1 MVYFIMS
8 KKNRNN
14 NNNVNVE
21 VKSGDTVESIDSAME
36 EVNIEDGVNAEIS
49 REDSTIESNADEV
62 NTTDTDIIESEDT
75 SIVND
80 AKEDNIESPV
90 VDTTDTDTVVDDS
103 VVVKEDD
110 LEEESV
116 PDVTIAKATD
126 NADNEGSVEYFIQLN
141 KDPFD
146 DAKLIIVEARLSK
159 YDLKHFITADGIVLV
174 GPYLTREGVINGRR
188 LVIRSGLKGD
198 IVEIPVDESRDE

>member
-1 MVYFIMS
+1 MS

-14 NNNVNVE
+14 NNVNVE
-21 VKSGDTVESIDSAME
+21 VKANDSVESIDAAME
-36 EVNIEDGVNAEIS
+36 EVNIEDDTNAETS
-49 REDSTIESNADEV
+49 KEDSTIESNVNEV
-62 NTTDTDIIESEDT
+62 NTPDIDSIESKDT
-75 SIVND
+75 PIVND
-80 AKEDNIESPV
+80 IKEDSIEPPA
-90 VDTTDTDTVVDDS
+90 VDTTDTDTVVDDP
-103 VVVKEDD
+103 VVEKEND

>member
-1 MVYFIMS
+1 
-8 KKNRNN
+8 
-14 NNNVNVE
+14 
-21 VKSGDTVESIDSAME
+21 ME
-36 EVNIEDGVNAEIS
+36 EVNIEDDTNAEIS
-49 REDSTIESNADEV
+49 KEDSIVESNVNEV
-62 NTTDTDIIESEDT
+62 NTPDIDSIESKDT
-75 SIVND
+75 PIVND
-80 AKEDNIESPV
+80 VEENSIEPPA
-90 VDTTDTDTVVDDS
+90 VDTTGTDTVVDDP
-103 VVVKEDD
+103 VVIKEDD

>member
-1 MVYFIMS
+1 MS

-14 NNNVNVE
+14 NNVNVE
-21 VKSGDTVESIDSAME
+21 VKANDSVESIDAAME
-36 EVNIEDGVNAEIS
+36 EVNIEDDTNAETS
-49 REDSTIESNADEV
+49 KEDSTIESNVNEV
-62 NTTDTDIIESEDT
+62 NTPDIDSIESKDT
-75 SIVND
+75 PIVND
-80 AKEDNIESPV
+80 VKEDSIEPPA
-90 VDTTDTDTVVDDS
+90 VDTTDTDTVVDDP
-103 VVVKEDD
+103 VVEKEND